1 MDSEGDR
8 LLSGNKKINGTC
20 RFRNGNDSLMRVL
33 IADDHSLFREGCK
46 LLLQEIDPQVEI
58 VEAGDFADVQKKLE
72 NQPAFDLILL
82 DLRMPGMGEIEGVM
96 RARKLAPSTPLV
108 ILSALDDPYYA
119 QKVMDQGALG
129 FIPKSSNHSVIINAL
144 KLIMAGGKYVPPSL
158 MSLPGTSPRLD
169 RPKRSAGELYAAVE
183 KVLTPR
189 QMDVMRLL
197 SRGESNKGIADSLGL
212 SEGTVKVH
220 VAAIL
225 KALNAANRTQAVLI
239 ASSMKTE

>member
-1 MDSEGDR
+1 
-8 LLSGNKKINGTC
+8 
-20 RFRNGNDSLMRVL
+20 MRVL

-46 LLLQEIDPQVEI
+46 LLLQDLDPGMEV
-58 VEAGDFADVQKKLE
+58 VEAGDFGEVQKKLE
-72 NQPAFDLILL
+72 NHEDFDLILL
-82 DLRMPGMGEIEGVM
+82 DLRMPGMGEIEGVK
-96 RARKLAPSTPLV
+96 RARQLAPSTPLV

-119 QKVMDQGALG
+119 QKAIDQGAAG
-129 FIPKSSNHSVIINAL
+129 FIPKSSNHTVIASAL
-144 KLIMAGGKYVPPSL
+144 KLILAGGNYVPPSL
-158 MSLPGTSPRLD
+158 MSRPSNAPQSD
-169 RPKRSAGELYAAVE
+169 RPKRSPGELYAAVE

-197 SRGESNKGIADSLGL
+197 ARGESNKGIAEALGL

-239 ASSMKTE
+239 ASSMEAD

>member
-1 MDSEGDR
+1 
-8 LLSGNKKINGTC
+8 
-20 RFRNGNDSLMRVL
+20 MRVL

-46 LLLQEIDPQVEI
+46 LLLQDLDPDIEVF
-58 VEAGDFADVQKKLE
+58 EAGDFGEVQKKLE
-72 NQPAFDLILL
+72 NHEDFDLILL
-82 DLRMPGMGEIEGVM
+82 DLRMPGMGEVEGVK
-96 RARKLAPSTPLV
+96 RARQLAPATPLV

-119 QKVMDQGALG
+119 QKAIDHGAAG
-129 FIPKSSNHSVIINAL
+129 FIPKSSNHTVIASAL
-144 KLIMAGGKYVPPSL
+144 KLILAGGNYVPPSL
-158 MSLPGTSPRLD
+158 MSRPGTAPQSD
-169 RPKRSAGELYAAVE
+169 RPKRSSGELYAAVE

-197 SRGESNKGIADSLGL
+197 ARGESNKGIAEALGL

-239 ASSMKTE
+239 ASSMETE